1 MFRLRVIQSRPPNF
15 VVSLEEAFSLCF
27 EEAFSDRY
35 LVLTVLYV
43 LYCSLVFISLLCFCW
58 MDDGLF
64 FLNSDWPTFRR
75 PMCVRVNN
83 LVTWRNR
90 IFHSHNRNKKE
101 RIFVPDFESR

>member
-43 LYCSLVFISLLCFCW
+43 LYCSLVFINVPAS
-58 MDDGLF
+58 
-64 FLNSDWPTFRR
+64 NVRASEQPSD
-75 PMCVRVNN
+75 VAQSN
-83 LVTWRNR
+83 LP
-90 IFHSHNRNKKE
+90 FS
-101 RIFVPDFESR
+101 